1 MSHGEAGQ
9 RKELLVLD
17 GEWRELPGERI
28 PLDVGPRH
36 FEVDGASAPAPSNIR
51 AGDRFFAR
59 ARVGLRPEQR
69 AAQYIDRRN
78 FLIMQPAYPVH
89 INLI

>member
-69 AAQYIDRRN
+69 AAQLTLTDEIFLSCSPHILYI
-78 FLIMQPAYPVH
+78 LI
-89 INLI
+89 